1 MQIGHARQRWKS
13 LRDTFTRKVRK
24 IAIIEAAGGYS
35 GSGEDPCQW
44 KYFQQL
50 KFLEHV
56 IHTHRPRLQ
65 PANGSNGTTQPTK
78 NPLALPNLTLSIN
91 VSQPPPLASP
101 LSSDVCASKRT
112 HLDYNHK
119 AVNKRRFWYS
129 SMMLVNS
136 GECFQFKYSFF
147 FMFVLSLSIAT
158 TKRRRTLGHKEPG
171 PFRMNAN

>member
-1 MQIGHARQRWKS
+1 MHFTRPRDSAKKDKCWEHIARQVNMQIGHARQRWKS

-91 VSQPPPLASP
+91 VSRILI
-101 LSSDVCASKRT
+101 C
-112 HLDYNHK
+112 
-119 AVNKRRFWYS
+119 
-129 SMMLVNS
+129 
-136 GECFQFKYSFF
+136 
-147 FMFVLSLSIAT
+147 
-158 TKRRRTLGHKEPG
+158 
-171 PFRMNAN
+171 